1 MSTTSVACLKH
12 GVAWCPAS
20 SDKGEVKNKDEEIL
34 KIKEQLWSKTR
45 ANKLYYDQWQA
56 ERKKCCTL
64 RLLNAKKDE
73 EISDLKARL
82 NIRPNLLEN
91 DNTVDGVERPQSS
104 TQEPLPLVPAPQPTV
119 VSDSESDDGDEE
131 TSASQSNI
139 WT

>member
-64 RLLNAKKDE
+64 GQLNAKKDE
-73 EISDLKARL
+73 EISNLKARL
-82 NIRPNLLEN
+82 IMRPNLLEN
-91 DNTVDGVERPQSS
+91 DNTVEQPQSS